1 MGNYIQLGRGVRID
15 KLQVTLIPT
24 KGYEKCRELYRK
36 QAPKS
41 QVTIT
46 RDMLCGGDEEHSHIH
61 TGSKPYQCTQCD
73 KGFSNR
79 GSLWVHVKQ
88 HEVDKP
94 YACSECHK
102 TFSHSSHLSVH
113 KRLHTGEKPYR
124 YDNNQTSPGIW
135 NFYFGSWPL
144 D

>member
-1 MGNYIQLGRGVRID
+1 M
-15 KLQVTLIPT
+15 P
-24 KGYEKCRELYRK
+24 
-36 QAPKS
+36 
-41 QVTIT
+41 
-46 RDMLCGGDEEHSHIH
+46 
-61 TGSKPYQCTQCD
+61 PYQCTQCD

-124 YDNNQTSPGIW
+124 YETSFTSTKVKLRILLRFDPHL
-135 NFYFGSWPL
+135 NFTITITLTFIRRRES
-144 D
+144 